1 MKTRTAQTTV
11 ALLAFVLLGGCDGSD
26 SEKPAAAGGAE
37 KAEKAEKAEP
47 AEENAESAASG
58 GKLETLKAEIDE
70 GGSFADA
77 LAAVEKQM
85 GESPL
90 QQGEFWNFGEYDS
103 SGACVHMVLVR
114 GGDKVQQVQFTKYEP
129 GSSGYGWCAEMKI
142 DKP

>member
-1 MKTRTAQTTV
+1 MKMRTAQTTV
-11 ALLAFVLLGGCDGSD
+11 ALLAFALLGGCDGSD

-37 KAEKAEKAEP
+37 KAEKAEP
-47 AEENAESAASG
+47 AEEEAEPAASG